1 MSYFNTL
8 INLSTALIFAQAF
21 QIILT
26 CLLAFAFT
34 HFMTVLHCSVPTTA
48 GLLAG
53 FITLPTVVQLKTA
66 QMCATISTICSI
78 TNNNSFDCSKMQTYK
93 TMSFTIWYKRLA
105 ICTCTILQSVS
116 FSLALVNL
124 FAAKSC
130 KDTFMKI
137 MHDYGN
143 KQSAKSIVDNVQWF
157 IQCCGAAGYKDWYE
171 INWGNFIVDLF
182 HPKK

>member
-8 INLSTALIFAQAF
+8 INLSTALIFAQVF

-66 QMCATISTICSI
+66 QI
-78 TNNNSFDCSKMQTYK
+78 KMQTYK

-157 IQCCGAAGYKDWYE
+157 IQCCGAAGYKD
-171 INWGNFIVDLF
+171 
-182 HPKK
+182 